1 MHAGFRGF
9 RTFVVRK
16 KSRCK
21 LTGNCFVIPHDTI
34 PSTVSC
40 NLTTRHTDSLIIM
53 KLNEILKSYKWLS
66 IELTLI
72 RLYPHQETMVD
83 DYRNVFEKLMFLVPE
98 ENEMSIVLTEY
109 DCDPDDEN
117 EVRTYVDVSGRK
129 IEEDP
134 NAITDSYAIE
144 FVAWERWLGM
154 DLAPETTKIFSDLE
168 IIAHCLYEMTFI
180 GYNEEQI
187 SEQFKTIN
195 DRVDE
200 YKSMTK
206 EEKEEKTISLDEL
219 ERRLNK
225 EGSS

>member
-1 MHAGFRGF
+1 
-9 RTFVVRK
+9 
-16 KSRCK
+16 
-21 LTGNCFVIPHDTI
+21 
-34 PSTVSC
+34 
-40 NLTTRHTDSLIIM
+40 M